1 MNHQVT
7 DHYDSE
13 SILHDNMVVASL
25 DMSETNGKKNT
36 KVHPGHQTDN
46 ASIDF
51 LTLPPNSINKQNI

>member
-25 DMSETNGKKNT
+25 DMSETNGKIKT

-46 ASIDF
+46 ASISF
-51 LTLPPNSINKQNI
+51 LKLPPDSIIKQNI